1 MLKHAKTRR
10 KMFRASD
17 SEMTHFWDSA
27 IDLRKLLLPTQFHL
41 FTPPSPFLR
50 IQTRMLF
57 LPLLR
62 SGILLIIAR
71 DPPPSLGISG
81 RNIQCSLLEQQHAH
95 PAICLSTSAALPLW
109 KNMLCH
115 LPNLKARKEKKSRE
129 RRCYLHVKKSWKL
142 MNAWPL
148 ASTSEQMLPCSSSS
162 SPMIGQG
169 IFARSRGSSHR
180 SDVLP
185 APTT

>member
-1 MLKHAKTRR
+1 
-10 KMFRASD
+10 MFRASD

-95 PAICLSTSAALPLW
+95 PAICLSVHVGRPTFVKEYAL
-109 KNMLCH
+109 
-115 LPNLKARKEKKSRE
+115 
-129 RRCYLHVKKSWKL
+129 
-142 MNAWPL
+142 
-148 ASTSEQMLPCSSSS
+148 SSSKLES
-162 SPMIGQG
+162 EKRKKKAERDAAICM
-169 IFARSRGSSHR
+169 
-180 SDVLP
+180 
-185 APTT
+185 

>member
-17 SEMTHFWDSA
+17 SEMTHSWDSA

-95 PAICLSTSAALPLW
+95 PAICLSVHVGRPTFVKEYAL
-109 KNMLCH
+109 
-115 LPNLKARKEKKSRE
+115 
-129 RRCYLHVKKSWKL
+129 
-142 MNAWPL
+142 
-148 ASTSEQMLPCSSSS
+148 SSSKLES
-162 SPMIGQG
+162 EKRKKKAERDAAICM
-169 IFARSRGSSHR
+169 
-180 SDVLP
+180 
-185 APTT
+185 

>member
-1 MLKHAKTRR
+1 
-10 KMFRASD
+10 MFRASD

-95 PAICLSTSAALPLW
+95 PAICLSVHVGRPTFVKEYALSSSKLESE
-109 KNMLCH
+109 K
-115 LPNLKARKEKKSRE
+115 RKKKKSRE
-129 RRCYLHVKKSWKL
+129 RRCYLHVKKS
-142 MNAWPL
+142 
-148 ASTSEQMLPCSSSS
+148 
-162 SPMIGQG
+162 
-169 IFARSRGSSHR
+169 
-180 SDVLP
+180 
-185 APTT
+185 

>member
-1 MLKHAKTRR
+1 
-10 KMFRASD
+10 MFRASD

-95 PAICLSTSAALPLW
+95 PAICLSVHVGRPTFV
-109 KNMLCH
+109 
-115 LPNLKARKEKKSRE
+115 KE
-129 RRCYLHVKKSWKL
+129 YDL
-142 MNAWPL
+142 
-148 ASTSEQMLPCSSSS
+148 SSSKLES
-162 SPMIGQG
+162 EKRKKKAERDAAICM
-169 IFARSRGSSHR
+169 
-180 SDVLP
+180 
-185 APTT
+185 

>member
-1 MLKHAKTRR
+1 
-10 KMFRASD
+10 MFRASD

-95 PAICLSTSAALPLW
+95 PAICLSTSAALPL
-109 KNMLCH
+109 
-115 LPNLKARKEKKSRE
+115 
-129 RRCYLHVKKSWKL
+129 
-142 MNAWPL
+142 
-148 ASTSEQMLPCSSSS
+148 
-162 SPMIGQG
+162 
-169 IFARSRGSSHR
+169 
-180 SDVLP
+180 
-185 APTT
+185 